1 MTSLDPSGE
10 KKNIWEDYKPVR
22 APRKETGVLSN
33 ALILV
38 FFGALGGLGGGIL
51 GYLFPVII
59 APRTHG
65 RHDPFLLDRVLK
77 QTESTATLRW
87 IIGGAVGAIVTVVA
101 IVRLWRSLGKA
112 KQ

>member
-1 MTSLDPSGE
+1 MTADDPSGE
-10 KKNIWEDYKPVR
+10 KKNIWEDYEPVR

-51 GYLFPVII
+51 GYLSPVFI

-87 IIGGAVGAIVTVVA
+87 IIGIALGVLITV
-101 IVRLWRSLGKA
+101 ISITHLWRSTSKA
-112 KQ
+112 K